1 MLNERY
7 NEDLSCLALRRW
19 ISGRDLTSFAAAI
32 IGLMF
37 GLWFIGPRN
46 IFWGTTDWLNRSD
59 LAAYQLSWEF
69 FRQTPLLQWPLTAVP
84 NYGVSFQTVLV
95 GGNALIELPLKF
107 LRPILPTTFQYV
119 GMWIVGCFFLQGYFA
134 ARLLSHFVS
143 DRFIRFVIANV
154 FVISP
159 VLVFRIGIAGHPALG
174 AHWLI
179 LCAFY
184 LYFSV
189 RQSQVFWSILL
200 ALALMTNIYISVM
213 VVFVYFAAVGK
224 VLLTGRDLR
233 NGVSLARLVLVPSL
247 IGALTFIVMGYL
259 EYGSSAEGTGF
270 FRLNAL
276 AFWNPDFSLQ
286 ESFSF
291 VLGHFGPLRLR
302 QLVAEEGEGFGYLGL
317 GTVLTVPLIV
327 IFVIR
332 HCSAAWWRTIC
343 PLIAACFFLFLVA
356 MSNRVVVI
364 RHEFYYWLPKNI
376 LDLRQTFRAATRF
389 AWPMYYFLTL
399 TGVVAMV
406 RLVRGRRVIV
416 VAVLLFIGVH
426 VLDQIPGLLYAHRE
440 LSSQPSYRSPLV
452 NPEWS
457 DLANKYTKINLFP
470 NFDLQ
475 VGEGSPDAEFWNGE
489 WFHFARF
496 AVDNDMAT
504 GFGYFSRPV
513 TRFLLQDNLRMD
525 RELATGDL
533 EINTIYV
540 LSNPGTWVLAKERLD
555 DKSRA
560 FILDGYYVILGPV
573 VSK

>member
-1 MLNERY
+1 
-7 NEDLSCLALRRW
+7 
-19 ISGRDLTSFAAAI
+19 
-32 IGLMF
+32 MF